1 MAIAPELRAQILRLY
16 QAERWRV
23 GTIASQLHLHRDTV
37 KRVLA
42 QACVMR
48 CDAPLRP
55 SQIDPYLPFMVA
67 TLAKFPTLTASRLH
81 AMVRER
87 GYAVGADHFR
97 HIVACHRPRPA
108 AEAYLRL
115 RTLPGEQAQ
124 VDWGHFGHLV
134 IGRAKRP
141 LMAFV
146 MVSSYSRRI
155 FLHFSLNAR
164 MDSFLRGHVLAS
176 AAFGG
181 VARVLLYDNL
191 KSAVIERVGD
201 AIRFNTDL
209 LAFAAT
215 YRYEPRPVAV
225 ARGNEKGRVERSIR
239 YIRDNFFAAR
249 TFTDVDDL
257 NAQAQAWCEGPACDR
272 RWPEDDRLTVRQAV
286 QVERASLMG
295 LPEHGYPVAERL
307 EVHAGKTPYVRFDLN
322 DYSVPHTHVRRTLT
336 VLAEPERIRILDGAV
351 VLATH
356 RRSWDRGAQIEQ
368 EVHVQALVA
377 HKRGA
382 RVHRATDRLTQ
393 AVPAVAELLQRA
405 ATRGHN
411 LGSVTAALSKLL
423 DRYGAK
429 PMQAAVTWALASDVP
444 HPNAVRL
451 ALERAREASQ
461 ALPPVNTTLSE
472 RARSL
477 DVTVHPHGLAAYDA
491 LHPAGEPTTDTNTDT
506 TTDPNTGATADPT
519 TNPSHSK
526 DVP

>member
-1 MAIAPELRAQILRLY
+1 MAIAPELRAQVLRLY

-48 CDAPLRP
+48 GEAPLRP
-55 SQIDPYLPFMVA
+55 SQVDPYLPFMVA

-87 GYAVGADHFR
+87 GYAGGTDHFR

-124 VDWGHFGHLV
+124 VDWAHFDHLV
-134 IGRAKRP
+134 IGRAQRP

-146 MVSSYSRRI
+146 MVLSYSRRI
-155 FLHFSLNAR
+155 FLRFSLNAR
-164 MDSFLRGHVLAS
+164 MDSFLRGHVLAF
-176 AAFGG
+176 AEFGG
-181 VARVLLYDNL
+181 VPRVLLYDNL

-201 AIRFNTDL
+201 AIRFNADL
-209 LAFAAT
+209 LAFAAAH
-215 YRYEPRPVAV
+215 RYEPRPVAV

-257 NAQAQAWCEGPACDR
+257 NAQAQAWCAGPAADR
-272 RWPEDDRLTVRQAV
+272 RWPEDDRLTVRQATLTE
-286 QVERASLMG
+286 QASLMG
-295 LPEHGYPVAERL
+295 LPEHDYPVAERL

-322 DYSVPHTHVRRTLT
+322 DYSIPHTHVRRTLT
-336 VLAEPERIRILDGAV
+336 VLAEPDRVRVLDGSV
-351 VLATH
+351 LLATH
-356 RRSWDRGAQIEQ
+356 RRSWDRRAQIEQ

-393 AVPAVAELLQRA
+393 AVPAVAELLLRA
-405 ATRGHN
+405 AALGHN
-411 LGSVTAALSKLL
+411 LGSVTAGLSKLL

-429 PMQAAVTWALASDVP
+429 PMQAAVAEALARDVP

-451 ALERAREASQ
+451 ALERAREATQ
-461 ALPPVNTTLSE
+461 APPPVDTTLSE

-477 DVTVHPHGLAAYDA
+477 DVTVHPHGLDAYDA
-491 LHPAGEPTTDTNTDT
+491 LRTAGEPT
-506 TTDPNTGATADPT
+506 ADPIPDPT
-519 TNPSHSK
+519 FDPITKPNHPK
-526 DVP
+526 DSP

>member
-1 MAIAPELRAQILRLY
+1 MWTISTPRRRPGVRAP
-16 QAERWRV
+16 
-23 GTIASQLHLHRDTV
+23 
-37 KRVLA
+37 
-42 QACVMR
+42 
-48 CDAPLRP
+48 P
-55 SQIDPYLPFMVA
+55 
-67 TLAKFPTLTASRLH
+67 
-81 AMVRER
+81 
-87 GYAVGADHFR
+87 
-97 HIVACHRPRPA
+97 
-108 AEAYLRL
+108 
-115 RTLPGEQAQ
+115 
-124 VDWGHFGHLV
+124 
-134 IGRAKRP
+134 
-141 LMAFV
+141 
-146 MVSSYSRRI
+146 
-155 FLHFSLNAR
+155 
-164 MDSFLRGHVLAS
+164 
-176 AAFGG
+176 
-181 VARVLLYDNL
+181 
-191 KSAVIERVGD
+191 
-201 AIRFNTDL
+201 
-209 LAFAAT
+209 
-215 YRYEPRPVAV
+215 
-225 ARGNEKGRVERSIR
+225 
-239 YIRDNFFAAR
+239 
-249 TFTDVDDL
+249 
-257 NAQAQAWCEGPACDR
+257 DR

-506 TTDPNTGATADPT
+506 NTDTTTDPNTGATADPT
-519 TNPSHSK
+519 TNLSHPK

>member
-48 CDAPLRP
+48 GEAPLRP
-55 SQIDPYLPFMVA
+55 SQVDLYLPFMVA
-67 TLAKFPTLTASRLH
+67 TLAKFPRLTASRLH
-81 AMVRER
+81 AMVQER
-87 GYAVGADHFR
+87 GYTGGADHFR

-124 VDWGHFGHLV
+124 VDWGHFGHIV
-134 IGRAKRP
+134 VGRAKRP

-146 MVSSYSRRI
+146 MVLSYSRRI
-155 FLHFSLNAR
+155 FLRFSLNAR
-164 MDSFLRGHVLAS
+164 MDSFLRGHVLAF

-181 VARVLLYDNL
+181 VARVLLYDNF
-191 KSAVIERVGD
+191 KSAVLERVDHPSGT
-201 AIRFNTDL
+201 AIRFHPDL
-209 LAFAAT
+209 LAFAAAH
-215 YRYEPRPVAV
+215 RYEPRPVAV

-249 TFTDVDDL
+249 SFTDVDDL
-257 NAQAQAWCEGPACDR
+257 NTQAQAWVAGPASDR
-272 RWPEDDRLTVRQAV
+272 RWPEDDRLTVRQAG
-286 QVERASLMG
+286 QAEQPSLMG
-295 LPEHGYPVAERL
+295 LPEHDYPVAERL

-322 DYSVPHTHVRRTLT
+322 DYSIPHTHVRRTLT
-336 VLAEPERIRILDGAV
+336 VLADSDRVRVLDGAA

-356 RRSWDRGAQIEQ
+356 RRSWDRRAQIEQ
-368 EVHVQALVA
+368 EVHVQALVD

-393 AVPAVAELLQRA
+393 AVPAVAQLLQRA
-405 ATRGHN
+405 AQRGHN
-411 LGSVTAALSKLL
+411 LGSVTAELSRLL
-423 DRYGAK
+423 DRYGAA
-429 PMQAAVTWALASDVP
+429 PMQAAVLDALTRDVP

-451 ALERAREASQ
+451 ALERARHASQ
-461 ALPPVNTTLSE
+461 TPPPVDTPLSE

-477 DVTVHPHGLAAYDA
+477 DVTVQAHALDAYDA
-491 LHPAGEPTTDTNTDT
+491 LRPV
-506 TTDPNTGATADPT
+506 ADPT
-519 TNPSHSK
+519 SNPATDPDPDPTDPK
-526 DVP
+526 DEP

>member
-16 QAERWRV
+16 QAEHWRV
-23 GTIASQLHLHRDTV
+23 GTIASQLQLHRDTV
-37 KRVLA
+37 QRVLG

-48 CDAPLRP
+48 AETPMRP
-55 SQIDPYLPFMVA
+55 SQVDPYLPFILQ

-87 GYAVGADHFR
+87 GYTGGADHFR
-97 HIVACHRPRPA
+97 HVVACHRPRPA

-134 IGRAKRP
+134 VGRAKRP

-146 MVSSYSRRI
+146 MVLSYSRRI
-155 FLHFSLNAR
+155 FLRFSLNSR
-164 MDSFLRGHVLAS
+164 MDSFLLGHVLAF

-181 VARVLLYDNL
+181 VARMLLYDNL
-191 KSAVIERVGD
+191 KSAVLERVDHASGS
-201 AIRFNTDL
+201 AIRFHPDM
-209 LAFAAT
+209 LAFAAAH
-215 YRYEPRPVAV
+215 RYEPRPVAV

-249 TFTDVDDL
+249 SFTDLDDL
-257 NAQAQAWCEGPACDR
+257 NAQALAWVAGPVCDR
-272 RWPEDDRLTVRQAV
+272 RWPGDDRLTVRQAFEL
-286 QVERASLMG
+286 ERPSLMT
-295 LPEHGYPVAERL
+295 LPEHDYPVAERVQ
-307 EVHAGKTPYVRFDLN
+307 VHVGKTPYVRFDLN
-322 DYSVPHTHVRRTLT
+322 DYSIPHTHVRRTLT
-336 VLAEPERIRILDGAV
+336 VLAEPERLRVLDGAA

-368 EVHVQALVA
+368 EEHLQALVD

-382 RVHRATDRLTQ
+382 RAHRATDRLTQ

-405 ATRGHN
+405 AARGHN
-411 LGSVTAALSKLL
+411 LGAVTLGLSRLL

-429 PMQAAVTWALASDVP
+429 PMQAAVVEALARDVP

-451 ALERAREASQ
+451 GLERARHASQ
-461 ALPPVNTTLSE
+461 TPPPVDTPLSA

-477 DVTVHPHGLAAYDA
+477 DVTVQAHGLAAYDA
-491 LHPAGEPTTDTNTDT
+491 LRPPTEPTREPTASSTRVT
-506 TTDPNTGATADPT
+506 THPPT
-519 TNPSHSK
+519 HPE
-526 DVP
+526 DEP

>member
-16 QAERWRV
+16 QAEQWRI

-37 KRVLA
+37 QRVLA

-48 CDAPLRP
+48 PERPLRP
-55 SQIDPYLPFMVA
+55 SQVDLYLPFILD

-87 GYAVGADHFR
+87 GYTGGPDHFR
-97 HIVACHRPRPA
+97 HFVACHRPRPPA
-108 AEAYLRL
+108 QAYLRL

-124 VDWGHFGHLV
+124 VDWGHFGHLQ

-146 MVSSYSRRI
+146 MVLSYSRRI
-155 FLHFSLNAR
+155 FLRFSLNAR
-164 MDSFLRGHVLAS
+164 MDSFLRGHVLAF

-191 KSAVIERVGD
+191 KSAVLERVDHASGC
-201 AIRFNTDL
+201 AIRFHPDL
-209 LAFAAT
+209 LAFAAAH
-215 YRYEPRPVAV
+215 RYEPRPVAV

-249 TFTDVDDL
+249 AFTDVDDL
-257 NAQAQAWCEGPACDR
+257 NAQAQAWCEGDACDR
-272 RWPEDDRLTVRQAV
+272 RWPEDDRLTVRQAG
-286 QVERASLMG
+286 QAEQPSLMK
-295 LPEHGYPVAERL
+295 LPEHDYPVAERL

-322 DYSVPHTHVRRTLT
+322 DYSIPHTHVRRTLT
-336 VLAEPERIRILDGAV
+336 VLAEPDQVRVLDGAT

-356 RRSWDRGAQIEQ
+356 RRSWDRRAQVEQ
-368 EVHVQALVA
+368 EVHVQALVD

-382 RVHRATDRLTQ
+382 REHRATDRLTQ
-393 AVPAVAELLQRA
+393 AVPAAAELLQRA
-405 ATRGHN
+405 AARGHN
-411 LGSVTAALSKLL
+411 LGSVTAGLSKLL
-423 DRYGAK
+423 DRYGAQ
-429 PMQAAVTWALASDVP
+429 PMQAAVVEALARDVP

-451 ALERAREASQ
+451 ALERARHASQ
-461 ALPPVNTTLSE
+461 TLPVVDTPLSE

-477 DVTVHPHGLAAYDA
+477 DVTVQAHALDAYDA
-491 LHPAGEPTTDTNTDT
+491 LRPVADLTSEHTGEPA
-506 TTDPNTGATADPT
+506 TDPAPKPT
-519 TNPSHSK
+519 PTHPK
-526 DVP
+526 DEP